1 MLTAFLDTIQDKI
14 KQMNKGGKRSIQ
26 KFSEF
31 FMSLTI
37 EKILCVQQSNF
48 IQYIALYIILKARN
62 LFEKL
67 KLQKTVFEKNC
78 ACEILFTTCFISEL
92 IKQSF
97 PE

>member
-1 MLTAFLDTIQDKI
+1 MLQTILQRIETKEVYSLKMMTRNQDEREMKVELMLTSFLATIDEKI

-48 IQYIALYIILKARN
+48 VQYIPLYIILKAKR
-62 LFEKL
+62 LFD
-67 KLQKTVFEKNC
+67 
-78 ACEILFTTCFISEL
+78 
-92 IKQSF
+92 
-97 PE
+97 